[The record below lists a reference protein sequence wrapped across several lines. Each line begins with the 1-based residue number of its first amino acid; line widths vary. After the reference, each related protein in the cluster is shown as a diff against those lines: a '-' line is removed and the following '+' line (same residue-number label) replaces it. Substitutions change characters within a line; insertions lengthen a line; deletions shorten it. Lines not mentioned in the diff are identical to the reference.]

1 MNTTN
6 NLTLLYVLKVKGE
19 KGLIF
24 KTKHPSPEYL
34 RKIAEELVSLP
45 KGHYREYEVHTSDHS
60 NTEMTQGEILLHS

>member
-1 MNTTN
+1 MNTMN
-6 NLTLLYVLKVKGE
+6 ISGPLYVLKVTGE
-19 KGLIF
+19 KGLLF

-34 RKIAEELVSLP
+34 RKIGEELVSLP